1 MKKFAFA
8 ILGIVALLG
17 TAQAATTLT
26 INSCTADA
34 VSFSFE
40 SSDTDARVLGYSSV
54 DNGSYYG
61 AFYNVSST
69 SDNVSY
75 DFASGFGHS
84 TNANLSFIL
93 YDGSDNAT
101 ATCP

>member
-8 ILGIVALLG
+8 IIAIFAMLGSV
-17 TAQAATTLT
+17 QAATTLT
-26 INSCTADA
+26 INSCTSDA

-40 SSDTDARVLGYSSV
+40 SSDTDARILGYSSE

-61 AFYNVSST
+61 AFYNVAST
-69 SDNVSY
+69 ADNVTY
-75 DFASGFGHS
+75 DFASGFGHT
-84 TNANLSFIL
+84 TNTGLSFIL

-101 ATCP
+101 ASCP